1 MSLCAVQQACS
12 TKVPSGHQP
21 STGYE
26 SLPAEYEEGSHV
38 FLAKIATL
46 EGQYS
51 QIRRARGDGNC
62 FFRSFMFA
70 YMEHLMTK
78 QDWRER
84 DR

>member
-1 MSLCAVQQACS
+1 MSLCAVRQHQDALKGSSPAQA
-12 TKVPSGHQP
+12 VFRP
-21 STGYE
+21 
-26 SLPAEYEEGSHV
+26 LPAEYEEGSSV

-46 EGQYS
+46 AGQYG

-70 YMEHLMTK
+70 YMEHLLTQ